1 MEAGVSLGEEPS
13 SGKIWKMDSHR
24 ITEQDSNKC
33 KLQTGADL
41 TNQIGEKRSREQFT
55 IASYDME
62 SNDSEDC
69 HTSDCHTCDERMQ
82 TIIALKKSVWYYK
95 KKLSQITDNE
105 ESHGD
110 EEYSDGPS
118 FYDHMHQEDLDKP
131 CDMNVDDGTASE
143 SDTDWSSCEENATEF
158 NSGNNSTIRHVLAM
172 LHFNKNIKRVSPRAK
187 DGSVYYNVTYPKFKL
202 GEEVVREVAVL
213 PTYDYVN
220 KPEQHFL
227 EALNAMPLP
236 TPISTSERR
245 TRCCKKCKLLM
256 KGHPQG
262 HCPHQ
267 E

>member
-1 MEAGVSLGEEPS
+1 MILRTAIPRTA
-13 SGKIWKMDSHR
+13 IP
-24 ITEQDSNKC
+24 
-33 KLQTGADL
+33 
-41 TNQIGEKRSREQFT
+41 
-55 IASYDME
+55 
-62 SNDSEDC
+62 
-69 HTSDCHTCDERMQ
+69 
-82 TIIALKKSVWYYK
+82 
-95 KKLSQITDNE
+95 
-105 ESHGD
+105 SHGD

-172 LHFNKNIKRVSPRAK
+172 LHFNENIKRVSQRAK

-220 KPEQHFL
+220 SIKNTMFSTSLHQLKVISDQHAEARPDPLCTQFSNRSSKTVAVQRYKEKQLLETPKFPPEPEQHFL

-245 TRCCKKCKLLM
+245 TRCCKKCKLPM
-256 KGHPQG
+256 KGHSRG